1 MSDLENECT
10 DCGFYDIDIG
20 CCTCP
25 PQDEWYA
32 CPIESAKPEN
42 IQALKEYAEW
52 SAKMEVEHESD

>member
-1 MSDLENECT
+1 MSECT
-10 DCGFYDIDIG
+10 DCGFYDINIG

-52 SAKMEVEHESD
+52 SAKMEVEA